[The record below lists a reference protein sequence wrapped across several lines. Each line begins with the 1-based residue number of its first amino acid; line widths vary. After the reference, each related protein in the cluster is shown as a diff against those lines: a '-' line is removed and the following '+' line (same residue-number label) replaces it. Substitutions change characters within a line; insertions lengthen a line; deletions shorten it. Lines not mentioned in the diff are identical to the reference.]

1 MASRNLFIA
10 ALLFIITTNV
20 FSQNK
25 EQIISSTESV
35 SKFHLQTDN
44 IQDLKDFDWS
54 TLKEL
59 FKGNEPNKIV
69 KLVFQYENESK
80 KRNSKPNIKNLKFE
94 MSGTTAELPDL
105 LEKAQKM
112 VDNFIAIDD
121 KYN

>member
-59 FKGNEPNKIV
+59 FQGNEPNKIV